1 MVVLDA
7 ATGAVRAMA
16 GGRDFRASQFNR
28 ATSARRQPGSA
39 FKPFVYLAALEKGM
53 RPEDEVSDAPL
64 TLGGW
69 SPGNGAW
76 KPRGEIS
83 MEEALA
89 QSVNTAAVRV
99 LFRAG
104 GPRAAAEAARRLG
117 LDGRFPNDAS
127 LALGTGEVTLLDLT
141 AAYAGLRQWRAA
153 GDPLR
158 HRRRPG
164 DRRRPAGAP
173 PGAAPRHRG
182 RRMPR
187 RCGGCWKRWCRAA
200 PAAPPRSPAAASPAR
215 PAPPRISATPG
226 SSASPAARVIGI
238 WLGNDDARPMDS
250 VSGGS
255 LPARLFHDITESG
268 L

>member
-7 ATGAVRAMA
+7 ATGAIRAMA

-53 RPEDEVSDAPL
+53 RPEDDVSDAPV

-104 GPRAAAEAARRLG
+104 GRRAAAAAARRLG

-141 AAYAGLRQWRAA
+141 AAYAPFANGGLRPAR
-153 GDPLR
+153 R
-158 HRRRPG
+158 HRRRAG
-164 DRRRPAGAP
+164 DRGAPCRRPARARRAP
-173 PGAAPRHRG
+173 S
-182 RRMPR
+182 RRRTPR
-187 RCGGCWKRWCRAA
+187 RCGGCWRRRSPAA
-200 PAAPPRSPAAASPAR
+200 PAAPPPLAGRTVAGKTGTTQDFRDAWFIGFTGAS
-215 PAPPRISATPG
+215 
-226 SSASPAARVIGI
+226 VIGI

-255 LPARLFHDITESG
+255 LPARLFRDITESG